1 MKKKKYRKER
11 KNRERRFEETDSGTE
26 SEVDEKKN
34 PSSSEH
40 MLFDELMMADTNN
53 FYHL

>member
-1 MKKKKYRKER
+1 MKKKNYRRER
-11 KNRERRFEETDSGTE
+11 KNKERRFEETDSGTE

-34 PSSSEH
+34 QSSEH
-40 MLFDELMMADTNN
+40 MLFDELMKADTNN